1 MMNRL
6 FALDQRT
13 SASDNDQCEPA
24 GNGAASLHPRVQP
37 IQSHQSRGATAK
49 ANAGGEETGHH
60 GSTHPPRSP
69 PSLLINQQHDNPWPK
84 ISPLIQASLRR
95 AAQRERP
102 GRTIT
107 ASCRGSR
114 MNSPAGITPA
124 THRSKVDAH
133 SRCDQKHSNDNQ
145 EHDSRSAGQR

>member
-1 MMNRL
+1 M
-6 FALDQRT
+6 
-13 SASDNDQCEPA
+13 EPLQKQMQVA
-24 GNGAASLHPRVQP
+24 RKPVTTEVRIRPG
-37 IQSHQSRGATAK
+37 
-49 ANAGGEETGHH
+49 
-60 GSTHPPRSP
+60 SP

-95 AAQRERP
+95 TAQRERP

-133 SRCDQKHSNDNQ
+133 SRCDQKRSNDNQ